1 MGKKTAAQDWQNKL
15 GNFGTNLKT
24 SETKLPIQKTVAV
37 DEKVEKKPQPKE
49 EPKIEET
56 RFTVHLPTPL
66 MDSIKEIGFK
76 NKKKIKT
83 MFVEALEKYV
93 AENK

>member
-15 GNFGTNLKT
+15 GNFGSNLKT
-24 SETKLPIQKTVAV
+24 SETKLPIQKTVS
-37 DEKVEKKPQPKE
+37 VETKINKKQE
-49 EPKIEET
+49 IETEET
-56 RFTVHLPTPL
+56 KFTVHLPTPL

-93 AENK
+93 SENT

>member
-1 MGKKTAAQDWQNKL
+1 MGKKTAAQDWQDKL
-15 GNFGTNLKT
+15 GNFGSNLKT
-24 SETKLPIQKTVAV
+24 SETKLPIQKTVS
-37 DEKVEKKPQPKE
+37 VETKINKKQE
-49 EPKIEET
+49 IETEET
-56 RFTVHLPTPL
+56 KFTVHLPTPL

-93 AENK
+93 SENT